1 MDQETQDQ
9 KMNRILAKCWSD
21 AAFKAQLLA
30 DPMAVLQA
38 EGVDVPAGIQVRAV
52 ADTDRLVHLVV
63 PPRPVDLSDAEL
75 EQVAGGKSYTI
86 NIQHGGAPSQG
97 MMTFLKIVKQ
107 PSLSTI
113 AWTTFKPHDPSS
125 VGWTEDYSAYPSG
138 R

>member
-1 MDQETQDQ
+1 MAQETQDQ

-38 EGVDVPAGIQVRAV
+38 EGVDVPAGVQVRAV

-63 PPRPVDLSDAEL
+63 PPRPVDLSDADL
-75 EQVAGGKSYTI
+75 EQVAGGKTYTI
-86 NIQHGGAPSQG
+86 NILNGSAPSQG
-97 MMTFLKIVKQ
+97 LAVFLKDVKQ
-107 PSLSTI
+107 PSFSTI
-113 AWTTFKPHDPSS
+113 AWTSFKPQVSTS
-125 VGWTEDYSAYPSG
+125 VSWTEDYSPYQSD